1 MIARLIFKEIGGRFQ
16 NAAGTIDSDK
26 NMYYGAKGCAP
37 SDKLGKMGSQGG
49 QGAQGGLGGL
59 SGGGAGLSTDSLM
72 GGAGAGGMGAGDA
85 SSGVDFSS
93 IGEAASAMA

>member
-16 NAAGTIDSDK
+16 NAAGTINSDK

-37 SDKLGKMGSQGG
+37 SDKLGGG
-49 QGAQGGLGGL
+49 AGL
-59 SGGGAGLSTDSLM
+59 SGGGAGLSTGNLM
-72 GGAGAGGMGAGDA
+72 GGAGASGMGAGDA

-93 IGEAASAMA
+93 MGEAASAMA

>member
-37 SDKLGKMGSQGG
+37 SDKLGKMGNQGG
-49 QGAQGGLGGL
+49 QGSQGGL

-72 GGAGAGGMGAGDA
+72 GGAGASGMGAGDA

-93 IGEAASAMA
+93 MGEAASAMA

>member
-16 NAAGTIDSDK
+16 NAAGTINSDK

-37 SDKLGKMGSQGG
+37 SDKLGG
-49 QGAQGGLGGL
+49 QGGL
-59 SGGGAGLSTDSLM
+59 SGGGAGLSTGNLM
-72 GGAGAGGMGAGDA
+72 GGAGASGMGAGDA

-93 IGEAASAMA
+93 MGEAASAMA

>member
-16 NAAGTIDSDK
+16 NAAGTINSDK

-37 SDKLGKMGSQGG
+37 SDKLAGGMGGM
-49 QGAQGGLGGL
+49 
-59 SGGGAGLSTDSLM
+59 SGGTGNISAGNLM
-72 GGAGAGGMGAGDA
+72 GGAGASGMGAGDA

-93 IGEAASAMA
+93 MGEAASAMA

>member
-49 QGAQGGLGGL
+49 QGAQGGL

-72 GGAGAGGMGAGDA
+72 GGAGASGMGAGDA

>member
-37 SDKLGKMGSQGG
+37 SDKLGGG
-49 QGAQGGLGGL
+49 M
-59 SGGGAGLSTDSLM
+59 SGGAGLSTDSLM

>member
-37 SDKLGKMGSQGG
+37 SDKLGKMGG
-49 QGAQGGLGGL
+49 QGAQGGL

-85 SSGVDFSS
+85 SSGVDFGS

>member
-1 MIARLIFKEIGGRFQ
+1 MALWRMIMKEIGGRFQ
-16 NAAGTIDSDK
+16 NAAGAIDSDK

-37 SDKLGKMGSQGG
+37 SDKLGKMGSI
-49 QGAQGGLGGL
+49 
-59 SGGGAGLSTDSLM
+59 SGGGAGLSTDNLV

-93 IGEAASAMA
+93 MGEAASTMA

>member
-16 NAAGTIDSDK
+16 NAAGTINSDK

-37 SDKLGKMGSQGG
+37 SDKLGGGMGGG
-49 QGAQGGLGGL
+49 M
-59 SGGGAGLSTDSLM
+59 SGGAGLSTGNLM
-72 GGAGAGGMGAGDA
+72 GGAGASGMGAGDA

-93 IGEAASAMA
+93 MGEAASAMA

>member
-1 MIARLIFKEIGGRFQ
+1 MLFRLIMKEIGGRFQ
-16 NAAGTIDSDK
+16 NAAGSIDSDK

-37 SDKLGKMGSQGG
+37 SDKFSKMGSQGG
-49 QGAQGGLGGL
+49 QGGL

-72 GGAGAGGMGAGDA
+72 GGAGASGMGAGDA

-93 IGEAASAMA
+93 MGEAASAMA

>member
-72 GGAGAGGMGAGDA
+72 GGAGTGGMGAGDA

-93 IGEAASAMA
+93 MGEAASAMA

>member
-16 NAAGTIDSDK
+16 NAAGTINSDK

-37 SDKLGKMGSQGG
+37 SDKMAGGMGGG
-49 QGAQGGLGGL
+49 M
-59 SGGGAGLSTDSLM
+59 SGGAGLSTGNLM

-93 IGEAASAMA
+93 MGEAASAMA

>member
-1 MIARLIFKEIGGRFQ
+1 MALFRLIMKEIGGRFQ

-37 SDKLGKMGSQGG
+37 SDKFSKMGNQGNQGG
-49 QGAQGGLGGL
+49 QGGL

-93 IGEAASAMA
+93 MGEAASAMA